1 MFEWVKKF
9 FDEREETRLKNLVNE
24 YDSYIDWAHAY
35 LNRKWW
41 IFEEYGFFNGF
52 HWEVPGAIYTD
63 DNGKQNIESLATLSS
78 LEVVASVTDKFT
90 EAWYQVLTYDKW
102 EQEFEV
108 ISPNGNKENFS
119 MKGARNYFNI

>member
-1 MFEWVKKF
+1 MFDWVKKF
-9 FDEREETRLKNLVNE
+9 FDERDEKRLKDLLKE
-24 YDSYIDWAHAY
+24 YDTYIDGAHAY
-35 LNRKWW
+35 LNRNWW
-41 IFEEYGFFNGF
+41 IFEDYCFYNGF

-63 DNGKQNIESLATLSS
+63 ENWDRQSEAIATLSS

-90 EAWYQVLTYDKW
+90 EAGYQVLTYDKW